1 MSLYTSIA
9 DMVGETPLLELK
21 KFSAARGLRARIFA
35 KLERFNPAGS
45 VKDRVAA
52 SMIADAEERGA
63 LKAGSVIIEPTSGN
77 TGIGLALVGAY
88 KGYRVIITMPD
99 TMSLERRLLI
109 ESYGGEV
116 ILTDGKLGM
125 KGAIEEA
132 RRLQKEIPGSVI
144 CDQFSNP
151 ANVAVHYRSTGPE
164 IWQQSGKKVDLLISG
179 VGTGGTISGVGRY
192 LKQMN
197 PDLEVIAVEPA
208 SSPVLSKGISG
219 SHRIQGIGA
228 GFVPSILDLSVYQEV
243 ITIRDEEALEHQKIL
258 SRKQGVFVGISSGAV
273 YAAALQ
279 VAARKEN
286 VGKTIVVIFP
296 DTGSRYLS

>member
-1 MSLYTSIA
+1 MTII
-9 DMVGETPLLELK
+9 DCIGNTPLVELK
-21 KFSAARGLRARIFA
+21 QTTAHLPCRILA
-35 KLERFNPAGS
+35 KLEYFNPAGS
-45 VKDRVAA
+45 IKDRVALA
-52 SMIADAEERGA
+52 MIEA
-63 LKAGSVIIEPTSGN
+63 LEKENRLKTGSTIIEPTSGN

-258 SRKQGVFVGISSGAV
+258 SRKEGVFVGISSGAV

>member
-1 MSLYTSIA
+1 MTII
-9 DMVGETPLLELK
+9 DCIGNTPLVELK
-21 KFSAARGLRARIFA
+21 QTTAHLPCRILA
-35 KLERFNPAGS
+35 KLEYFNPAGS
-45 VKDRVAA
+45 IKDRVALA
-52 SMIADAEERGA
+52 MIEA
-63 LKAGSVIIEPTSGN
+63 LEKENRLKTGSTIIEPTSGN

-286 VGKTIVVIFP
+286 VGKTIGVIFP
-296 DTGSRYLS
+296 DTGSRYLR

>member
-1 MSLYTSIA
+1 MTII
-9 DMVGETPLLELK
+9 DCIGNTPLVELK
-21 KFSAARGLRARIFA
+21 QTTAHLPCRILA
-35 KLERFNPAGS
+35 KLEYFNPAGS
-45 VKDRVAA
+45 IKDRVALA
-52 SMIADAEERGA
+52 MIEA
-63 LKAGSVIIEPTSGN
+63 LEKENRLKTGSTIIEPTSGN

-192 LKQMN
+192 L
-197 PDLEVIAVEPA
+197 
-208 SSPVLSKGISG
+208 
-219 SHRIQGIGA
+219 
-228 GFVPSILDLSVYQEV
+228 
-243 ITIRDEEALEHQKIL
+243 
-258 SRKQGVFVGISSGAV
+258 
-273 YAAALQ
+273 
-279 VAARKEN
+279 
-286 VGKTIVVIFP
+286 
-296 DTGSRYLS
+296 

>member
-1 MSLYTSIA
+1 MTII
-9 DMVGETPLLELK
+9 DCIGNTPLVELK
-21 KFSAARGLRARIFA
+21 QTTAHLPYRILA
-35 KLERFNPAGS
+35 KLEYFNPAGS
-45 VKDRVAA
+45 IKDRVALA
-52 SMIADAEERGA
+52 MIEA
-63 LKAGSVIIEPTSGN
+63 LEKENRLKTGSTIIEPTSGN

-258 SRKQGVFVGISSGAV
+258 SRKEGVFVGISSGAV

-296 DTGSRYLS
+296 DTGSSYLS

>member
-1 MSLYTSIA
+1 MTII
-9 DMVGETPLLELK
+9 DCIGNTPLVELK
-21 KFSAARGLRARIFA
+21 QTTAHLPCRILA
-35 KLERFNPAGS
+35 KLEYFNPAGS
-45 VKDRVAA
+45 IKDRVALA
-52 SMIADAEERGA
+52 MIEA
-63 LKAGSVIIEPTSGN
+63 LEKENRLKTGSTIIEPTSGN

-116 ILTDGKLGM
+116 VLTDGKLGM

-258 SRKQGVFVGISSGAV
+258 SRKEGVFVGISSGAV

-286 VGKTIVVIFP
+286 VGNTIVVIFP

>member
-1 MSLYTSIA
+1 MTII
-9 DMVGETPLLELK
+9 DCIGNTPLVELK
-21 KFSAARGLRARIFA
+21 QTTAHLPCRILA
-35 KLERFNPAGS
+35 KLEYFNPAGS
-45 VKDRVAA
+45 IKDRVALA
-52 SMIADAEERGA
+52 MIEA
-63 LKAGSVIIEPTSGN
+63 LEKENRLKTGSTIIEPTSGN

-116 ILTDGKLGM
+116 VLTDGKLGM

>member
-1 MSLYTSIA
+1 MTII
-9 DMVGETPLLELK
+9 DCIGNTPLVELK
-21 KFSAARGLRARIFA
+21 QTTAHLPCRILA
-35 KLERFNPAGS
+35 KLEYFNPAGS
-45 VKDRVAA
+45 IKDRVALA
-52 SMIADAEERGA
+52 MIEA
-63 LKAGSVIIEPTSGN
+63 LEKENRLKTGSTIIEPTSGN

-116 ILTDGKLGM
+116 VLTDGKLGM

-258 SRKQGVFVGISSGAV
+258 SRKEGVFVGISSGAV

-279 VAARKEN
+279 VAAPKEK

-296 DTGSRYLS
+296 DTGTHDLS

>member
-1 MSLYTSIA
+1 MTII
-9 DMVGETPLLELK
+9 DCIGNTPLVELK
-21 KFSAARGLRARIFA
+21 QTTAHLPCRILA
-35 KLERFNPAGS
+35 KLEYFNPAGS
-45 VKDRVAA
+45 IKDRVALA
-52 SMIADAEERGA
+52 MIEA
-63 LKAGSVIIEPTSGN
+63 LEKENRLKTGSTIIEPTSGN

-116 ILTDGKLGM
+116 VLTDGKLGM

-164 IWQQSGKKVDLLISG
+164 IWQQSGKKVDLLISV

-258 SRKQGVFVGISSGAV
+258 SRKEGVFVGISSGAV

>member
-1 MSLYTSIA
+1 MTII
-9 DMVGETPLLELK
+9 DCIGNTPLVELK
-21 KFSAARGLRARIFA
+21 QTTAHLPCRILA
-35 KLERFNPAGS
+35 KLEYFNPAGS
-45 VKDRVAA
+45 IKDRVALA
-52 SMIADAEERGA
+52 MIEA
-63 LKAGSVIIEPTSGN
+63 LEKENRLKTGSTIIEPTSGN

-243 ITIRDEEALEHQKIL
+243 ITIRDEEPLEHQKIL
-258 SRKQGVFVGISSGAV
+258 SRKEGVFVGISSGAV

>member
-1 MSLYTSIA
+1 MTII
-9 DMVGETPLLELK
+9 DCIGNTPLVELK
-21 KFSAARGLRARIFA
+21 QTTAHLPCRILA
-35 KLERFNPAGS
+35 KLEYFNPAGS
-45 VKDRVAA
+45 IKDRVALA
-52 SMIADAEERGA
+52 MIEA
-63 LKAGSVIIEPTSGN
+63 LEKENRLKTGSTIIEPTSGN

-116 ILTDGKLGM
+116 VLTDGKLGM

-258 SRKQGVFVGISSGAV
+258 SRKEGVFVGISSGAV